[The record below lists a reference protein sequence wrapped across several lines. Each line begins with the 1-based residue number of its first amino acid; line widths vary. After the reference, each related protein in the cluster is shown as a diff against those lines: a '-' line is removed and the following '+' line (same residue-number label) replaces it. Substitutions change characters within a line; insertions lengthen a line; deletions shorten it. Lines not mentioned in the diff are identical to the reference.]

1 METRSQL
8 STRGWK
14 AKRENLYHELENV
27 RKDIDKYSAW
37 AILKLCKLI
46 YNFEQGKLDV
56 SKYTAG
62 TWASQKLPSKWR
74 PLIRGALRVVQGRE
88 TPRDRVLLKREAR
101 HFLTFG
107 YVRIVAWD
115 STWDSGRR
123 LQAAHPRKSMRVRKR
138 P

>member
-1 METRSQL
+1 M
-8 STRGWK
+8 
-14 AKRENLYHELENV
+14 

-37 AILKLCKLI
+37 AILNLCKLI
-46 YNFEQGKLDV
+46 YNFELGKLDV
-56 SKYTAG
+56 AKHAAG
-62 TWASQKLPSKWR
+62 IWASRNLPPKWR
-74 PLIRGALRVVQGRE
+74 PLIKGALRVVEGRE
-88 TPRDRVLLKREAR
+88 TARDRVLLKREAR
-101 HFLTFG
+101 HFLTFA